1 MDRISLLAV
10 LHKLSQECFL
20 LPIAQHAAPASNI
33 AEVATLK
40 NMGNTSRRVL
50 VRVRVRVW
58 EFTKETFDICILK
71 FLLNT
76 WMKCFVPTFS
86 P

>member
-40 NMGNTSRRVL
+40 NMGNTSRRV
-50 VRVRVRVW
+50 W